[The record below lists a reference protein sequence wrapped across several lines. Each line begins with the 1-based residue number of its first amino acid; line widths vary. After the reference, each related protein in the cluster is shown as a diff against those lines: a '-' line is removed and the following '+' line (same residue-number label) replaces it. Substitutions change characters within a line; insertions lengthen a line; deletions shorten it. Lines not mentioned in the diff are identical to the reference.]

1 MTTPINQLAFKVVSY
16 RKGMVMS
23 TDWCSTWLEA
33 DMLAEDRMKHPNL
46 YDEVRIIR
54 IGEENA

>member
-1 MTTPINQLAFKVVSY
+1 MTTNLDHITFKVVSY

-23 TDWCSTWLEA
+23 TDWCYTWLEA
-33 DMLAEDRMKHPNL
+33 DLLAEDRMKHPNL

-54 IGEENA
+54 IGEKNA

>member
-1 MTTPINQLAFKVVSY
+1 MTTNLNRLAFKVVSY

-23 TDWCSTWLEA
+23 TDWCATWLEA

>member
-1 MTTPINQLAFKVVSY
+1 MTTNLNQLAFKVVAY
-16 RKGMVMS
+16 RKDMVMS

>member
-1 MTTPINQLAFKVVSY
+1 MSDLKHLKFKVLSY
-16 RKGMVMS
+16 RKGMIMC
-23 TDWCSTWLEA
+23 TDYCVDWMEA
-33 DMLAEDRMKHPNL
+33 DAIAEDRMSHPNL

>member
-1 MTTPINQLAFKVVSY
+1 MTQLNSLRFKVVTY
-16 RKGMVMS
+16 RKGMIMS
-23 TDWCSTWLEA
+23 TDWCVDWMEA
-33 DMLAEDRMKHPNL
+33 DAIAEDRMTHPNL

>member
-1 MTTPINQLAFKVVSY
+1 MSELSNLRFKVVSY
-16 RKGMVMS
+16 RKGMIMS
-23 TDWCSTWLEA
+23 TDWCVDWLEA
-33 DMLAEDRMKHPNL
+33 DSVAEDRMKHPNL